1 MIDAVVAADGCLIRI
16 KSKGHLLERFQE
28 ENISVSPLKD
38 VKTSDSRLKQMSTSG
53 CNSERVRV
61 TFRYLAKI

>member
-1 MIDAVVAADGCLIRI
+1 MIDDVVASDGCLIAI

-53 CNSERVRV
+53 CNSERVRL
-61 TFRYLAKI
+61 TFRYLAEI